1 MTDSNYFDRKELD
14 KFLSLLVSEKKLNTI
29 ESYIYIKNILNM
41 IKFPVPVIIYPKEQK
56 FVRTRVHTNNED
68 YFTEVDQ
75 LTYRKDIQNITK
87 FGRANEPGQSLFY
100 CSNDDTLSFVET
112 SRIARNLEEKEF
124 EFSTNSLWIAQENLA
139 IVSLITNDNFKGKHS
154 EIDSLSKSF
163 ESLINSQGDESA
175 EVVFELLNFMS
186 KEFSRA
192 AENDSNHY
200 KITAAFSNY
209 IFDEFEN
216 IDGILYPSTLYPKKG
231 LNFVFKQSTVEKKL
245 KFHIASRRKM
255 VFNGDKSFH
264 ETEMIDSQINTNDSN
279 KIIW

>member
-1 MTDSNYFDRKELD
+1 MTDSNYFDRKQLN
-14 KFLSLLVSEKKLNTI
+14 KFLSLLVSAKNLNTT

-41 IKFPVPVIIYPKEQK
+41 VEFTIPFFIYPKGQR

-68 YFTEVDQ
+68 YFTKVDQ
-75 LTYRKDIQNITK
+75 LTYRKDIQNITR

-112 SRIARNLEEKEF
+112 SHIARNLEEKEF
-124 EFSTNSLWIAQENLA
+124 EFSTNSLWIAQENLSL
-139 IVSLITNDNFKGKHS
+139 VSLLTNDDIKGKHS

-175 EVVFELLNFMS
+175 EVVRELLNFMS
-186 KEFSRA
+186 VEFSRV

-209 IFDEFEN
+209 IFNEFEN
-216 IDGILYPSTLYPKKG
+216 VDGILYPSTLYPTKG
-231 LNFVFKQSTVEKKL
+231 FNFVFKQSTVEKKL
-245 KFHIASRRKM
+245 KFYVASRRKM
-255 VFNGDKSFH
+255 VLNGEKSYY
-264 ETEMIDSQINTNDSN
+264 ETEMKDSQVNTNQSN
-279 KIIW
+279 TIIW